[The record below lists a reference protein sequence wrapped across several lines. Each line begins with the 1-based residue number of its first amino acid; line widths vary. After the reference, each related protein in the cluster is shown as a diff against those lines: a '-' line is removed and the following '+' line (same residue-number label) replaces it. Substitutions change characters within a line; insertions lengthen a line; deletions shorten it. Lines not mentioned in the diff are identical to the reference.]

1 MSSKKGKPTT
11 FYSLPLSEET
21 QNGLAEAGYK
31 HPTEI
36 QQESLESALNGDDV
50 LAASKTGSGKTLA
63 FVIPMLELLAKEK
76 WTKIDGLGALIIT
89 PTRELAYQIYEVIRK
104 VGKYH
109 DFSIALVLGGKDLK
123 FEWDRLH
130 GINILIATP
139 GRLLHHMD
147 NNANF
152 SADNLK
158 LLILDEADRILD
170 MGFQKEL
177 NSIIE
182 HLPKQRQTLLF
193 SATQTKSVKQ
203 LARLNLRDPIYIS
216 IDEES
221 KSTTPD
227 SLVQSYIVCDLHDK
241 INVLWSFLRS
251 HLHYKIIVF
260 FSTCKQT
267 NYIYE
272 LFSKMKTLKTHLLA
286 LYGTLHQLRRM
297 DIYDE
302 FCRKKNAVLFCTDI
316 ASRGLDFPGKK
327 VFFGRKSFEKNK
339 IADRHPSPPQIST
352 GSFSLIVRK
361 TRTPTFTGW
370 VERLVTRR
378 AASRCS
384 F

>member
-1 MSSKKGKPTT
+1 MSSKTGKPTT
-11 FYSLPLSEET
+11 FFSLPLCEET

-36 QQESLESALNGDDV
+36 QKETLESALNGDDV

-104 VGKYH
+104 VGKHH

-130 GINILIATP
+130 SINILIATP

-158 LLILDEADRILD
+158 VLILDEADRILD

-203 LARLNLRDPIYIS
+203 LARLNLKDPIYIS

-221 KSTTPD
+221 KTTTPEN
-227 SLVQSYIVCDLHDK
+227 LVQSYIVCDLHDK
-241 INVLWSFLRS
+241 INILWSFLKS

-267 NYIYE
+267 NYHYE
-272 LFSKMKTLKTHLLA
+272 LFSQMKINTTFLA
-286 LYGTLHQLRRM
+286 LYGTLHQLKRM

-302 FCRKKNAVLFCTDI
+302 FCRRKNAILFCTDI
-316 ASRGLDFPGKK
+316 ASRGLDFPG
-327 VFFGRKSFEKNK
+327 EL
-339 IADRHPSPPQIST
+339 ISHN
-352 GSFSLIVRK
+352 
-361 TRTPTFTGW
+361 
-370 VERLVTRR
+370 
-378 AASRCS
+378 
-384 F
+384 